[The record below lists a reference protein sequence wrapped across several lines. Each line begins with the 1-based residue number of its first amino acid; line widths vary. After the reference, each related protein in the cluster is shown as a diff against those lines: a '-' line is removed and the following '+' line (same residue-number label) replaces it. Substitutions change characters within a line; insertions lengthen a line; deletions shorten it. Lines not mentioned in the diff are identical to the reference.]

1 LVAAKERLG
10 HDDGVP
16 LIWNP
21 PPGWPPFPEGWAP
34 EPGWVPP
41 RHWPKP
47 PAGWE
52 FWIPEEEE
60 VQEEAPSG
68 PVTARGRDGAVTL
81 EDEWV
86 TISRAAGAS
95 SRLGESRR
103 RYHVSRIAGVDV
115 GESYITLV
123 TPTGMR
129 SGMDDT
135 VHFAPGQAATFRALR
150 NRILAV
156 RTSYR
161 SRQGK

>member
-1 LVAAKERLG
+1 MG
-10 HDDGVP
+10 HDCLVP
-16 LIWNP
+16 LAWNP

-47 PAGWE
+47 PPGWE

-60 VQEEAPSG
+60 GEEEAPSR

-86 TISRAAGAS
+86 TISRSQGAS

-103 RYHVSRIAGVDV
+103 RYHSNQV
-115 GESYITLV
+115 
-123 TPTGMR
+123 
-129 SGMDDT
+129 
-135 VHFAPGQAATFRALR
+135 RA
-150 NRILAV
+150 
-156 RTSYR
+156 SDY
-161 SRQGK
+161 